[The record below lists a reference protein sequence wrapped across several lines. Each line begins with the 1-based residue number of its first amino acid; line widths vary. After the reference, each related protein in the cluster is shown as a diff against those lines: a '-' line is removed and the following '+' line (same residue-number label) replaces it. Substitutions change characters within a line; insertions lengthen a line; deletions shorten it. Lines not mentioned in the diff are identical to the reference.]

1 MGLQLEYLLGR
12 RLLFLGACSCI
23 EALSLRAPST
33 LLSPA
38 SRLAQSD
45 ILAAKT
51 PVLVAR
57 LQADLAALLGRLSSE
72 PGGQRHVYAVRQVD
86 DVVAE
91 VGWPPSLRLLLG

>member
-23 EALSLRAPST
+23 EASLRAPST
-33 LLSPA
+33 LLCPA